1 MTDTLHDHVSAI
13 SDAVAHQA
21 ATALILQA
29 QCLSLERQD
38 LVDMEA
44 TSERLDRIYRQLE
57 PTLFSARRQSLRFL
71 EVLLPMTLNST
82 TQTSSHFS
90 LHEHVY
96 RALPTVS
103 GPQEGLRLLRA
114 LIDDAAGHEHRILSL
129 VEGLAALHTGLSDAV
144 AALERLTIN
153 AMAALE
159 EDREVRNDLLRRVAD
174 LDLAI
179 TGLAMRTATDAV
191 RVNGG
196 GLRVVVAPLAAVF
209 TGARSVFLV
218 LGGGALVATGNSE
231 QSHMSLEMAQMMRMK
246 GDLLTQNPRLSP
258 ESSIINA
265 MSVNLGTLR
274 SDAASARDAAA
285 ATANAWRSMIQ
296 QLTQLFHDVEGGRT
310 DFRSLLQNE
319 ISSAHPAVQQLL
331 ASLQPLAFNQSSVP
345 TSFTD
350 LVTIEM
356 AVHEA
361 VERAARQRN

>member
-1 MTDTLHDHVSAI
+1 
-13 SDAVAHQA
+13 
-21 ATALILQA
+21 
-29 QCLSLERQD
+29 
-38 LVDMEA
+38 
-44 TSERLDRIYRQLE
+44 
-57 PTLFSARRQSLRFL
+57 
-71 EVLLPMTLNST
+71 
-82 TQTSSHFS
+82 
-90 LHEHVY
+90 
-96 RALPTVS
+96 
-103 GPQEGLRLLRA
+103 
-114 LIDDAAGHEHRILSL
+114 
-129 VEGLAALHTGLSDAV
+129 
-144 AALERLTIN
+144 
-153 AMAALE
+153 
-159 EDREVRNDLLRRVAD
+159 
-174 LDLAI
+174 
-179 TGLAMRTATDAV
+179 
-191 RVNGG
+191 
-196 GLRVVVAPLAAVF
+196 VAPLAAVF

-231 QSHMSLEMAQMMRMK
+231 QSRVSLEMAQMMRMK